1 MCRLHEQ
8 PARFMDFQ
16 NVEGGVWGS
25 PKGRKRSKKSPVG
38 VGIFIS
44 PQRDSKIAPRSMERK
59 RPGKVRSISIVGR
72 LAPVGLKRRR
82 ETHQTNV
89 SERSE
94 KMGVAT
100 AVFAPFVQLVRAL
113 LTEHSLPLQMPL
125 VISVV
130 KLLRRPG
137 EKLRTVIYYSM
148 IPGRRARCAEP

>member
-1 MCRLHEQ
+1 
-8 PARFMDFQ
+8 MDFQ

-100 AVFAPFVQLVRAL
+100 AVFAPFVQFLVRAL
-113 LTEHSLPLQMPL
+113 LTTPNAPCNMQL
-125 VISVV
+125 ISVDCSDC
-130 KLLRRPG
+130 PG
-137 EKLRTVIYYSM
+137 PSPKKKVD
-148 IPGRRARCAEP
+148 